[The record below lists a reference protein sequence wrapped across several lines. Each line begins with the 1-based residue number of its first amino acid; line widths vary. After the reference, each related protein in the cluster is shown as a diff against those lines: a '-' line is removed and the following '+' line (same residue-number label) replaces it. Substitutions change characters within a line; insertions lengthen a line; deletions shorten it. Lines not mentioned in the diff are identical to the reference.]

1 MLRNPL
7 RSPLRPLLRALGASG
22 SAAVPVTLRFASAL
36 NARCNFYSSA
46 TATRKKLMIRIKVV
60 IGTDDFSSLRLRF
73 QSSVFRTGGDNALGN
88 DYYIEKCALEKE
100 TGGAA
105 FTPVL
110 FSGARTATV
119 VDSAGGISSDPIL
132 PSSFGLGAFTRGHV
146 YWVRALLSVTGSTH
160 QFPVGGTVG
169 TGGHAFYH
177 DPYSSGVSDTDSTG
191 ILAYSAG
198 TSGSGPSDYTFGYA
212 VSPLVLGTPV
222 TGAGKYI
229 SALGDSI
236 VAGTGDTSAGS
247 GHVNGF
253 AVRALFD
260 ADFASNVRAGCKF
273 GSSGSTAAGMWTGP
287 LTETKATLAYGNVAV
302 EEWGTNAPNYSASA
316 TVWSYLKGAGYY
328 VIRTKL
334 LTQTTS
340 TDSWATTA
348 NQTKTAN
355 YTTPTGDRVVFNAD
369 IAAQEGTLYDKF
381 VSFDSAV
388 LHTDRDLWKAPGYT
402 TDGLHPAAAGHEAMA
417 VVMRAAYAALP

>member
-36 NARCNFYSSA
+36 NARCNFFASA
-46 TATRKKLMIRIKVV
+46 TTTRKKQMMRMKVI
-60 IGTDDFSSLRLRF
+60 IGTDNFSSLRLRF
-73 QSSVFRTGGDNALGN
+73 QSSFFQTGGDNALGN

-105 FTPVL
+105 YTPVL

-119 VDSAGGISSDPIL
+119 GTSGMISDPIL

-146 YWVRALLSVTGSTH
+146 FWVRALVYVTNGNHRYPS
-160 QFPVGGTVG
+160 GGTVG
-169 TGGHAFYH
+169 TGGQAFFF
-177 DPYSSGVSDTDSTG
+177 DPVTSGVSDADSTG
-191 ILAYSAG
+191 ILAFSVG
-198 TSGSGPSDYTFGYA
+198 TGGTGPTDFNFGVTA
-212 VSPLVLGTPV
+212 SPVLIGTPA
-222 TGAGKYI
+222 TSTGKYFSTI
-229 SALGDSI
+229 GDSI
-236 VAGTGDTSAGS
+236 VAGTGDTAAGS
-247 GHVNGF
+247 GWFNGF
-253 AVRALFD
+253 AQRGLVD
-260 ADFASNVRAGCKF
+260 ADFVSNPRAGCVF
-273 GSSGSTAAGMWTGP
+273 GRSGSTAAGVWTGP
-287 LTETKATLAYGNVAV
+287 LTETKAILAYGNVAV
-302 EEWGTNAPNYSASA
+302 EEWGTNAPSYADSA
-316 TVWSYLKGAGYY
+316 TIWAYLKSAGQY

-355 YTTPTGDRVVFNAD
+355 YTTPTGDRIVFNGD
-369 IAAQEGTLYDKF
+369 IAAQEGILYDKF
-381 VSFDSAV
+381 VSFDYAV

-402 TDGLHPAAAGHEAMA
+402 TDGLHPAATGHEAMA